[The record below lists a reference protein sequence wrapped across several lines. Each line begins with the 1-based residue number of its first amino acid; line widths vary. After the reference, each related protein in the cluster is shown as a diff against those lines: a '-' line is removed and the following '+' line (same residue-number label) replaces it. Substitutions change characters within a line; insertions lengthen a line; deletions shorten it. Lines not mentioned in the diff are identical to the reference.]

1 MPERSRLSALD
12 PFGRFARFGR
22 PWVWAVLAVLAVAA
36 ALAWSRTR
44 ALPVRVVTATT
55 APLTQT
61 LAVSGRVA
69 SESRVFVGATL
80 TGRVAEVTRREGQ
93 PLAEGE
99 LLVRLEDA
107 ELAATARQAA
117 AALAAAEARLAG
129 QRRLA
134 APVAT
139 QQTEQA
145 RANAAAA
152 GREVQRNE
160 QLLAQGFIGQ
170 ARLDEARRAAEV
182 AQAALRAALVQQEA
196 NVSGTELQQAEARV
210 AEARAALELARARLA
225 QTRITAPA
233 AATVLSRLVEPGQI
247 VQPGTR
253 LAELS
258 VRGPV
263 QLVAL
268 VDEKFLGRL
277 APGLT
282 ARVVADAYPQQPFEA
297 RVASIAPLVDAQRG
311 SVEVKFALPAAGVGA
326 MAAGAPAASVVP
338 AAPVAL
344 PASSGSAAPAAPAAQ
359 VVLKNDMTVSIEV
372 ITGRRERA
380 LALPGEAVRAGPA
393 VLVVEG
399 GRTALRPVQLGL
411 RTLSAVEVTEGLKA
425 GEQVVLDAAVSPGT
439 RVRAVERAAGS
450 ALGEGVDVGAAMRGL
465 GRD

>member
-1 MPERSRLSALD
+1 MPLPNPLAAA
-12 PFGRFARFGR
+12 PGR
-22 PWVWAVLAVLAVAA
+22 PARLWSRPWIWALVAVLAVAA
-36 ALAWSRTR
+36 MLAWSRTR
-44 ALPVRVVTATT
+44 AVPVRVVTTAV
-55 APLTQT
+55 APLVQT

-69 SESRVFVGATL
+69 SESRVFLGATL

-93 PLAEGE
+93 VLAAGD
-99 LLVRLEDA
+99 LLVRLEDT
-107 ELAATARQAA
+107 ELAAMARQAA
-117 AALAAAEARLAG
+117 AALAAAQARLAG
-129 QRRLA
+129 QRGLA

-139 QQTEQA
+139 QQVEQA

-152 GREVQRNE
+152 GREEQRNE

-196 NVSGTELQQAEARV
+196 NVSGAELQQAEARV

-233 AATVLSRLVEPGQI
+233 AGTVLSRLVEPGQI

-258 VRGPV
+258 VQGPV

-277 APGLT
+277 APGLA
-282 ARVVADAYPQQPFEA
+282 ARVLADAWPQQPFEA

-311 SVEVKFALPAAGVGA
+311 SVEVKFALPALPP
-326 MAAGAPAASVVP
+326 AP
-338 AAPVAL
+338 
-344 PASSGSAAPAAPAAQ
+344 

-372 ITGRRERA
+372 VTGRREQA
-380 LALPGEAVRAGPA
+380 IALPGEAVRAGPA

-399 GRTALRPVQLGL
+399 GRTVLRSVRTGL
-411 RTLSAVEVTEGLKA
+411 NTLSAVEVIEGLKA
-425 GEQVVLDAAVSPGT
+425 GEQVVLDAAVAPGL
-439 RVRAVERAAGS
+439 RVRPAEQRAGGAQ
-450 ALGEGVDVGAAMRGL
+450 GEGVDVGAAMRGL

>member
-1 MPERSRLSALD
+1 MPLPSRLAALD
-12 PFGRFARFGR
+12 PRSR
-22 PWVWAVLAVLAVAA
+22 PWVWAALAVLAVAA
-36 ALAWSRTR
+36 VLAWSRTR
-44 ALPVRVVTATT
+44 AVPVQVVTAAA
-55 APLTQT
+55 APLTQS

-69 SESRVFVGATL
+69 SESRVFVGATI

-93 PLAEGE
+93 MLAAGE

-139 QQTEQA
+139 QQVEQA

-152 GREVQRNE
+152 EREAQRSE

-182 AQAALRAALVQQEA
+182 AQAALRSALLQQEA
-196 NVSGTELQQAEARV
+196 NVSGTELLQAEARV

-225 QTRITAPA
+225 QTRIGAPA
-233 AATVLSRLVEPGQI
+233 EATVLSRLVEPGQI

-268 VDEKFLGRL
+268 VDEKYLGRL
-277 APGLT
+277 NPGLA
-282 ARVVADAYPQQPFEA
+282 ARVVADAFAQQPFEA
-297 RVASIAPLVDAQRG
+297 RVASIAPLIDAQRG
-311 SVEVKFALPAAGVGA
+311 SVEVKFSLPVLPA
-326 MAAGAPAASVVP
+326 PP
-338 AAPVAL
+338 
-344 PASSGSAAPAAPAAQ
+344 

-372 ITGRRERA
+372 VTGRRERA
-380 LALPGEAVRAGPA
+380 IALPGEAVRAGPA
-393 VLVVEG
+393 VLVVAD
-399 GRTALRPVQLGL
+399 GRTVLRPVRTGL
-411 RTLSAVEVTEGLKA
+411 RTLSAVEVTEGLVA
-425 GEQVVLDAAVSPGT
+425 GEQVVLDAAVLPGA
-439 RVRAVERAAGS
+439 RVRAVLRAAAG
-450 ALGEGVDVGAAMRGL
+450 AQGEGIDVGAAMRGL

>member
-1 MPERSRLSALD
+1 MPLLT
-12 PFGRFARFGR
+12 RFKAAIAAAGQPWKH
-22 PWVWAVLAVLAVAA
+22 PWVWALAAVLAVAA
-36 ALAWSRTR
+36 ALAFSRTR
-44 ALPVRVVTATT
+44 AVPVRVVTAAV

-69 SESRVFVGATL
+69 SESRVFLGTTV

-93 PLAEGE
+93 PLAAGE

-117 AALAAAEARLAG
+117 AALAAAQARLGG
-129 QRRLA
+129 QRGLA

-139 QQTEQA
+139 QQMEQA

-152 GREVQRNE
+152 EREVQRNE

-170 ARLDEARRAAEV
+170 ARLDEARRASEV

-196 NVSGTELQQAEARV
+196 NVSGTELQQAQARV
-210 AEARAALELARARLA
+210 AEAQAALELARARLA
-225 QTRITAPA
+225 QTRVTAPA

-258 VRGPV
+258 VQGPV

-277 APGLT
+277 APGLA
-282 ARVVADAYPQQPFEA
+282 ARVVADAWPQQPFEA

-311 SVEVKFALPAAGVGA
+311 SVEVKFELPALPAA
-326 MAAGAPAASVVP
+326 
-338 AAPVAL
+338 PV
-344 PASSGSAAPAAPAAQ
+344 Q
-359 VVLKNDMTVSIEV
+359 LKNDMTVSIEV
-372 ITGRRERA
+372 VTGRRESA
-380 LALPGEAVRAGPA
+380 IALPGEAVRAGPA

-399 GRTALRPVQLGL
+399 ERTALRPVRTGL
-411 RTLSAVEVTEGLKA
+411 RTLSTVEVTEGLRA
-425 GEQVVLDAAVSPGT
+425 GERVVLDAAVAPGT
-439 RVRAVERAAGS
+439 RVRAIEVAAG
-450 ALGEGVDVGAAMRGL
+450 AAQGEGLDVGAAMRGL